1 MGAPN
6 VSDLAL
12 ASVAPLQS
20 TIDAVVAELRAAAR
34 DAADASKAP
43 ATERAYAADWRDFRA
58 FTASIG
64 REALPA
70 EPETVALY
78 VADLAARGRRP
89 ATIARK
95 LATIGIYHKASG
107 FDAPTAHGV
116 VRDVER
122 GYRRKLG
129 VAQQQK
135 TALVRDPLLAVLAP
149 IPSDLRGLRD
159 RALILVGWA
168 AALRRSELAA
178 LEIRDVVFERE
189 GVVLAIRRSKRDQ
202 EGQGEEVAVLFSAE
216 LEQCAVRALQAWLG
230 AGALADGSV
239 FRSIARHGTI
249 GPNLSP
255 WAIGEIVKARV
266 AAAGL
271 VGDFGAHSLRSG
283 FATAAARG
291 GFGEAAIMKHGRW
304 KSVAV
309 ARRYIRAG
317 NRWDESVSV
326 L

>member
-1 MGAPN
+1 MH
-6 VSDLAL
+6 DLA
-12 ASVAPLQS
+12 VANLEPLQS

-43 ATERAYAADWRDFRA
+43 ATERAYASDWRAFRV
-58 FTASIG
+58 FTATIA
-64 REALPA
+64 RNALPA
-70 EPETVALY
+70 DPETVALY
-78 VADLAARGRRP
+78 IADLAARGRRP
-89 ATIARK
+89 ATITRK

-107 FDAPTAHGV
+107 FDSPTAHGV
-116 VRDVER
+116 VRDVMR

-129 VAQQQK
+129 VKQQQK
-135 TALVRDPLLAVLAP
+135 TALVRDPLLAVVAP
-149 IPSDLRGLRD
+149 IATDLRGLRD

-178 LEIRDVVFERE
+178 LEIRDLHFERE
-189 GVVLAIRRSKRDQ
+189 GVALTIRRSKRDQ
-202 EGQGEEVAVLFSAE
+202 EGEGEEVAVPFAGDVAW
-216 LEQCAVRALQAWLG
+216 CPVRALQAWLS
-230 AGALADGSV
+230 AAALAEGRA
-239 FRSIARHGTI
+239 FRKIDRHGAI
-249 GPNLSP
+249 GADLSA

-266 AAAGL
+266 IAVGL
-271 VGDFGAHSLRSG
+271 DGDFGAHSLRAG

-304 KSVAV
+304 KSAAV

-317 NRWDESVSV
+317 NRWDESVTI

>member
-1 MGAPN
+1 VP
-6 VSDLAL
+6 SR
-12 ASVAPLQS
+12 PLQS

-34 DAADASKAP
+34 DAADASKAR
-43 ATERAYAADWRDFRA
+43 ATERAYAADWRDFRV

-64 REALPA
+64 RIALPA
-70 EPETVALY
+70 NPETVALY

-89 ATIARK
+89 ATMARR
-95 LATIGIYHKASG
+95 LATIGMYHKASG
-107 FDAPTAHGV
+107 FEPPTAHGV

-135 TALVRDPLLAVLAP
+135 TALVRDPLLTVLTP
-149 IPSDLRGLRD
+149 ISRDLRGLRD

-178 LEIRDVVFERE
+178 LEIRDLAYERE
-189 GVVLAIRRSKRDQ
+189 GVVLTIRRSKRDQ
-202 EGQGEEVAVLFSAE
+202 EVEGEDVAVAFAAE
-216 LEQCAVRALQAWLG
+216 LEQCAVRACKC
-230 AGALADGSV
+230 GSPRPCSPRKT
-239 FRSIARHGTI
+239 FFAASIATGRSALTCRRGR
-249 GPNLSP
+249 S
-255 WAIGEIVKARV
+255 VRKMRV

-271 VGDFGAHSLRSG
+271 TGDFGAHSLRSG

-291 GFGEAAIMKHGRW
+291 GFAEAAIMKHGRW
-304 KSVAV
+304 RSVAV

>member
-1 MGAPN
+1 MRE
-6 VSDLAL
+6 LAL
-12 ASVAPLQS
+12 ANLEPLQS

-34 DAADASKAP
+34 EAADASKAP

-64 REALPA
+64 RDALPSD
-70 EPETVALY
+70 PETVALY

-95 LATIGIYHKASG
+95 LATVGIYHKASG
-107 FDAPTAHGV
+107 FESPTAHGV

-135 TALVRDPLLAVLAP
+135 TALLRDPLLAVLAP
-149 IPSDLRGLRD
+149 IGTDLRGLRD

-178 LEIRDVVFERE
+178 LELRDLDFERE
-189 GVVLAIRRSKRDQ
+189 GVVLGICRSKRDQ
-202 EGQGEEVAVLFSAE
+202 EGEGEEVAVPFAPE
-216 LEQCAVRALQAWLG
+216 LEQCPVRALQTWLD
-230 AGALADGSV
+230 AARLAEGNI
-239 FRSIARHGTI
+239 FRSIDRHGAI
-249 GPNLSP
+249 GAKLSP

-266 AAAGL
+266 AAVGL
-271 VGDFGAHSLRSG
+271 DGDFGAHSLRAG

-291 GFGEAAIMKHGRW
+291 GFGEAAIMRHGRW
-304 KSVAV
+304 KSAAV

>member
-1 MGAPN
+1 MSM
-6 VSDLAL
+6 SDLAL

-20 TIDAVVAELRAAAR
+20 TIDAVVADVRAEAR
-34 DAADASKAP
+34 EAADASKAP

-58 FTASIG
+58 SIG
-64 REALPA
+64 RDALPA

-107 FDAPTAHGV
+107 FDPPTAHGV

-122 GYRRKLG
+122 GYRSKLG

-135 TALVRDPLLAVLAP
+135 TALVRDPLLVVLAP
-149 IPSDLRGLRD
+149 IPDDLRGLRD

-178 LEIRDVVFERE
+178 LEIRDFIFERQ
-189 GVVLAIRRSKRDQ
+189 GVVVRIRRSKRDQ
-202 EGQGEEVAVLFSAE
+202 EGEGEEVAIAFAAE
-216 LEQCAVRALQAWLG
+216 PKQCAVRALQAWL
-230 AGALADGSV
+230 AAAALTDGNV
-239 FRSIARHGTI
+239 FRSIDRHGTI
-249 GPNLSP
+249 GANLSP
-255 WAIGEIVKARV
+255 WAIGEVVKTRV
-266 AAAGL
+266 AIAGL

-309 ARRYIRAG
+309 ARR
-317 NRWDESVSV
+317 
-326 L
+326 

>member
-1 MGAPN
+1 MDAPN
-6 VSDLAL
+6 VSELAL

-20 TIDAVVAELRAAAR
+20 TIDVVVAELRAAAR

-43 ATERAYAADWRDFRA
+43 ATERAYAADWQDFRA
-58 FTASIG
+58 FAASIG
-64 REALPA
+64 RDALPA

-89 ATIARK
+89 STIARK

-107 FDAPTAHGV
+107 FDPPTAHGV

-135 TALVRDPLLAVLAP
+135 TALVRDPLLVVLAP
-149 IPSDLRGLRD
+149 IPDDLRGLRD

-178 LEIRDVVFERE
+178 LEIRDLVFERE
-189 GVVLAIRRSKRDQ
+189 GVVVEIRRSKRDQ
-202 EGQGEEVAVLFSAE
+202 EGEGEEVAIAFAAE
-216 LEQCAVRALQAWLG
+216 PTQCAVRALQAWL
-230 AGALADGSV
+230 AAAALAEGNV
-239 FRSIARHGTI
+239 FRSIDRHGTI
-249 GPNLSP
+249 GTNLSP
-255 WAIGEIVKARV
+255 WAIGEIVKTRV
-266 AAAGL
+266 AIAGL

-283 FATAAARG
+283 FATSAARG

>member
-1 MGAPN
+1 MDAKL
-6 VSDLAL
+6 SELARTDP
-12 ASVAPLQS
+12 APLQS
-20 TIDAVVAELRAAAR
+20 TVDAVIAELRAAAR

-58 FTASIG
+58 FCGVIG
-64 REALPA
+64 RDALPA

-95 LATIGIYHKASG
+95 LATIGIYHKASC
-107 FDAPTAHGV
+107 FDPPTAHGV

-122 GYRRKLG
+122 GYRRNIG

-135 TALVRDPLLAVLAP
+135 TALVRDPLLVVLAP
-149 IPSDLRGLRD
+149 ISDDLRGLRD

-168 AALRRSELAA
+168 AAMRRSELAA
-178 LEIRDVVFERE
+178 LEVRDFVFERE
-189 GVVLAIRRSKRDQ
+189 GAVIAIRRPKRDQ
-202 EGQGEEVAVLFSAE
+202 EGEGEEVAMAFAAE
-216 LEQCAVRALQAWLG
+216 PTQCAVRALQAWL
-230 AGALADGSV
+230 AAAALADGNV
-239 FRSIARHGTI
+239 FRSIDRHSTI
-249 GPNLSP
+249 GANLSP
-255 WAIGEIVKARV
+255 WAIGEIVKSRV

-283 FATAAARG
+283 FATSAARG
-291 GFGEAAIMKHGRW
+291 GFSEAATMKHGRW